1 MKTLCSDET
10 RPRGILSSRISRAR
24 EQNYSRSSIQSNRS
38 RHRISYQNVVH
49 GAAQKRRKLSASIP
63 MTVAIENRHLRIQ
76 AAIVDHDGKSIEAS
90 LLPQNFW
97 SGLASLDKRNTGS
110 IDGVN
115 AGIADSWGRLE
126 KGKIVWGTVIGNS
139 RRGTSDMGMLAGKTP
154 WGTFLAR
161 LEGQAEAYSLQSHG
175 ASSNSS
181 FHK

>member
-1 MKTLCSDET
+1 MKTLCFDEI

-24 EQNYSRSSIQSNRS
+24 EQNYSRSSILSNRS

-76 AAIVDHDGKSIEAS
+76 TAIVDHDGKSIEAS
-90 LLPQNFW
+90 LLPQNFR

-115 AGIADSWGRLE
+115 SLGYRNRKFSAGD
-126 KGKIVWGTVIGNS
+126 IGYGNAS
-139 RRGTSDMGMLAGKTP
+139 RQNPMRDFLGKT
-154 WGTFLAR
+154 
-161 LEGQAEAYSLQSHG
+161 
-175 ASSNSS
+175 
-181 FHK
+181 